1 MLVGVC
7 RIELFIPSAQSLK
20 EKRGIVKSLKTR
32 IAQKFN
38 VSIAEVEYQ
47 DKWQR
52 AVLGVA
58 LVGTEEPVMQQTLSF
73 IENFV
78 SQEFRVQIIG
88 WQARIS

>member
-7 RIELFIPSAQSLK
+7 RIELFIASAQSLK
-20 EKRGIVKSLKTR
+20 EKRGIVKSLKSR

-58 LVGTEEPVMQQTLSF
+58 LVGTDESSMQQTFSY

-78 SQEFRVQIIG
+78 SQDFRVQIIG
-88 WQARIS
+88 WQARIT